1 VRISILGSGS
11 SGNCALVE
19 SGGTRV
25 LVDAGLS
32 KKTLEKRL
40 AALPDAP
47 ALAAIDAVLVTHEHS
62 DHVGSAG
69 ELGRPLYAPGA
80 TLNAR
85 RLEGT
90 RVLADQRFGIGA
102 LDIHPVPLLHDA
114 DETVGYVLSDGQH
127 RVGILTDNGEPAEH
141 LARAYAGC
149 DVLVLEANHD
159 PRMLL
164 DGPYPPSLQR
174 RVRGARGHLSN
185 AQAAQLLRM
194 ILAAGPAPRVIV
206 AAPVSQKNNRA
217 DKVDE
222 ALRPII
228 PAGTRFLHAT
238 PLGAPC
244 LRLPLPPA
252 PGQLALFSLEGTAA

>member
-19 SGGTRV
+19 SGATRV

-32 KKTLEKRL
+32 RKTLEKRL
-40 AALPDAP
+40 AQLPDA
-47 ALAAIDAVLVTHEHS
+47 LAAASIDAVLVTHEHS

-69 ELGRPLYAPGA
+69 DLERPVFAPGA

-85 RLEGT
+85 GIEGT
-90 RVLADQRFGIGA
+90 RVLADQRFTIGA
-102 LDIHPVPLLHDA
+102 LAIHPVPLLHDA
-114 DETVGYVLSDGQH
+114 DETVGYVLSDGRH
-127 RVGILTDNGEPAEH
+127 RVGILTDNGEPADY

-174 RVRGARGHLSN
+174 RVRGKRGHLSN
-185 AQAAQLLRM
+185 AQAAQLLGM

-206 AAPVSQKNNRA
+206 AAHVSQRNNCAAR
-217 DKVDE
+217 VDQ
-222 ALRPII
+222 ALRPAI

-244 LRLPLPPA
+244 LRLPLPSA